1 MTLTAN
7 LIGSAANMME
17 GDLIDHPVKT
27 TLVRLQE
34 LATAERGIGLWDGS
48 TLVGVGVLRCADGV
62 WNGSCTEHAGKWRVS
77 GGDDALT
84 FEELR

>member
-7 LIGSAANMME
+7 LIRVAPNMME
-17 GDLIDHPVKT
+17 GVLTGHPVK